1 MRLRSCIILAA
12 ALVLVGCVTDPE
24 IQVRTLEKVSAGP
37 AADEYALH
45 VDLRNPTDAPM
56 VLDRWQ
62 YTVSTNVGRWE
73 SEWVASQT
81 LPPRS
86 LTEQVLP
93 VVMRHAEGP
102 SEVTTVTT
110 WHVTGNLRFLLP
122 GQLAETLFDLGVSRP
137 DADFSGAGLSTSL
150 GAEAPAV
157 NSGTRTP

>member
-1 MRLRSCIILAA
+1 MPLRSCITLAA
-12 ALVLVGCVTDPE
+12 AAALAGCVTDPG
-24 IQVRTLEKVSAGP
+24 IQVRTLEKVSAGTL
-37 AADEYALH
+37 ADEYALH
-45 VDLRNPTDAPM
+45 IDLRNSTDAPM

-62 YTVSTNVGRWE
+62 YTITTNVGRWE

-93 VVMRHAEGP
+93 VVMRHDEGP
-102 SEVTTVTT
+102 IDGTTVTT

-137 DADFSGAGLSTSL
+137 DADFSGAGQSTSL

-157 NSGTRTP
+157 NSGTPTP

>member
-1 MRLRSCIILAA
+1 MPLRSWLLLTASVALA
-12 ALVLVGCVTDPE
+12 GCVTDPE
-24 IQVRTLEKVSAGP
+24 IQVRALEKVSAGP
-37 AADEYALH
+37 LVDEYALH

-62 YTVSTNVGRWE
+62 YSIVTNIGQWD

-93 VVMRHAEGP
+93 VVIRHAEGAAEGTP
-102 SEVTTVTT
+102 VTA
-110 WHVTGNLRFLLP
+110 WRATGNLRFLLP

-137 DADFSGAGLSTSL
+137 DADFSGAGLAPSL

-157 NSGTRTP
+157 NSGTVTP